1 MAMTEDMAEFF
12 DGNEFAVTAV
22 WSAKNVNVIFDH
34 EYTEQFGAAGNS
46 PIITAAAADFAGV
59 AKGQAIQ
66 IESTNYKIKTY
77 EPDGTGLMRIEL
89 LKA

>member
-1 MAMTEDMAEFF
+1 MAMTEDMADFF
-12 DGNEFAVTAV
+12 NGDEFAVTAV

-46 PIITAAAADFAGV
+46 PFITASAAYFVGI
-59 AKGQAIQ
+59 AKGQTIQ
-66 IESTNYKIKTY
+66 LDSTNYTVKTF
-77 EPDGTGLMRIEL
+77 EPDGTGLLRIEL